1 MILAIDIGNTNIVCG
16 CLEKTKTR
24 FIERLA
30 TGTHKTDLEYAIQL
44 KHIFELNHI
53 APEDIEGSIISSVV
67 PPVSGVFK
75 LSVEKLLH
83 KSPLMVHP
91 GMNTGLT
98 FLVDSPKLLGSDRV
112 VDAVAAVCLYDGPL
126 IVIDMGTSTTI
137 SAISK
142 DKQFLGGFISPG
154 VRVALDSLT
163 MRASKLPN
171 IGLEEPQAVIGTNTV
186 DCMKSGVIYGTASIL
201 DGVIARMEKE
211 IGEPATVVA
220 TGGLG
225 RFIIPHCK
233 RKILYDD
240 SLLLKGLEILYEKNR
255 TAVPYSGV

>member
-16 CLEKTKTR
+16 CLNNSKPL

-44 KHIFELNHI
+44 KHILELNHI
-53 APEDIEGSIISSVV
+53 TPEDIEGSIISSVV

-75 LSVEKLLH
+75 LAVEKLLH

-91 GMNTGLT
+91 GLNTGLT

-112 VDAVAAVCLYDGPL
+112 VDAVAASTLYAGPL
-126 IVIDMGTSTTI
+126 VVIDMGTSTTI

-163 MRASKLPN
+163 LRTSKLPS
-171 IGLEEPQAVIGTNTV
+171 IGLEEPKNIIGTNTI
-186 DCMKSGVIYGTASIL
+186 DCMKSGIIYGTASIL

-211 IGEPATVVA
+211 IGEPVTVVA
-220 TGGLG
+220 TGGLA
-225 RFIIPHCK
+225 RFIIPYCK
-233 RKILYDD
+233 REIHYDD
-240 SLLLKGLEILYEKNR
+240 SLLLKGLEILYQKNK
-255 TAVPYSGV
+255 